1 MLDFAQAR
9 RIMVDSQ
16 LRPFDVNDIPL
27 LDAMNTIPRER
38 FVAPGRESLAYMDQ
52 DIPVADGRRM
62 LSPMIAARMIQNLE
76 VRAGERVLDVAC
88 GLGYTSAIMAE
99 LGGAVIGLE
108 DNEALAAAARERLAA
123 AGFAGVAVVAGPLE
137 QGYAEGAP
145 YDAIL
150 VNGAL
155 EVQPDGLLRQLS
167 EGGRLVCVQ
176 GRGRAAKA
184 MLYVRARDAL
194 SQRSLFDAAAPVLAA
209 FRDEPGF
216 VF

>member
-1 MLDFAQAR
+1 MVDFAQAR

-38 FVAPGRESLAYMDQ
+38 FVALGRESLAYMDQ

-123 AGFAGVAVVAGPLE
+123 AGVAVVAGPLE